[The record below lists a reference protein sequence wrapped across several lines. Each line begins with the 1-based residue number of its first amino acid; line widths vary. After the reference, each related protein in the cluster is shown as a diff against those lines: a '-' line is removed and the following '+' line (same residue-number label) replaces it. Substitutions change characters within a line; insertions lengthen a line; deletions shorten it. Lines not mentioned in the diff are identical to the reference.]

1 MTRGPCRFVGGATA
15 PLQNAR
21 FPFQSGF
28 GQGDNETM
36 QAFPLQETDS
46 SARAT
51 KQRRLTWAAAIV
63 LLLLFAIQ
71 VVSVVRQESLS
82 WDEGDHIFAGYMGWK
97 THDYGFNPEHPPLM
111 KALATLPLLGLPLKT
126 PVDQHRYFKEEAYL
140 DGRELLFH
148 NPPYSVESLTLRVRL
163 AAGVAALLLAV
174 LVFLAAWEMF
184 GAGAGLLAL
193 ALLTFDPNV
202 LAHSAL
208 VTTDIGVSCFLLA
221 AVYAFYRYREKP
233 SGARLLVAGV
243 AAGLALATKHSA
255 ILLIP
260 MLGALAL
267 VELACRFDTRD
278 AQASLGKRSLQ
289 LGGAL
294 IAIGAIALLVLWS
307 FYGFRYAARPDGPRL
322 DPSLADYVK
331 PLKPL
336 EAKLILLL
344 AQGHVLPES
353 YLYGL
358 TDVRSMANGMPSFI
372 FGKVFEHGV
381 AYYFPAVLTIKSTL
395 GFLGMLVLAFA
406 ALIARRMRGWRAA
419 LFLLLPAL
427 IYLLVAMTSS
437 LNIGARHILPVYVFL
452 IVFAA
457 GGCWTLLR
465 RDGGWN
471 RRWAAVIGVL
481 LAMHVASSLRA
492 YPDYMAYSNELWGG
506 PAQTYKVLTDSNADW
521 AQQLL
526 AVKQYLDQRG
536 IKSCWFAYFADPFL
550 RPADYGIPCKPL
562 PTPDAMWERTPYDVP
577 EVVHGPV
584 LISAGD
590 WTWFEMGS
598 SVLNPY
604 LSFQQREPVA
614 VIQGGVLVYD
624 GDFRLPLASALSHVQ
639 RSAIWLEQ
647 KNTAA
652 ALAEAQTAATIAPEA
667 LQPQEALGDAQA
679 ATGNKEAARAAYG
692 KALQVAATMEDGAR
706 QSWSERIRK
715 KLQTVAP

>member
-1 MTRGPCRFVGGATA
+1 
-15 PLQNAR
+15 
-21 FPFQSGF
+21 
-28 GQGDNETM
+28 M
-36 QAFPLQETDS
+36 QALPVRGTDS
-46 SARAT
+46 LEKAK
-51 KQRRLTWAAAIV
+51 KQRRLTWAAAA
-63 LLLLFAIQ
+63 LLLLLYAIQ
-71 VVSVVRQESLS
+71 VVSVVRQESLT

-111 KALATLPLLGLPLKT
+111 KALATIPLLRLPLKT
-126 PVDQHRYFKEEAYL
+126 PVDRHRYFKEEAYL

-163 AAGVAALLLAV
+163 AAGVAALLLAA

-193 ALLTFDPNV
+193 ALLVFDPNV

-221 AVYAFYRYREKP
+221 AVYAFYRYRKKP
-233 SGARLLVAGV
+233 SSARLLVAGI
-243 AAGLALATKHSA
+243 AAGFALATKHSA
-255 ILLIP
+255 ILLAP

-267 VELACRFDTRD
+267 VELACRFDARD
-278 AQASLGKRSLQ
+278 ADVGLGKRALR

-294 IAIGAIALLVLWS
+294 IATGAIAVFVLWS
-307 FYGFRYAARPDGPRL
+307 FYGFRYAARPDALRL

-331 PLKPL
+331 SLKPL
-336 EAKLILLL
+336 EAKGILLL
-344 AQGHVLPES
+344 AQWHVLPES

-358 TDVRSMANGMPSFI
+358 ADVRSMANGMPSFI

-395 GFLGMLVLAFA
+395 GFLAMLVLAFA
-406 ALIARRMRGWRAA
+406 ALIARRMRNARAA

-427 IYLLVAMTSS
+427 VYLAVAMGSS

-457 GGCWTLLR
+457 GGCWAFAR
-465 RDGGWN
+465 RGGGWN
-471 RRWAAVIGVL
+471 RPWAALMALL
-481 LAMHVASSLRA
+481 LAMHVGSSLRA
-492 YPDYMAYSNELWGG
+492 YPNYMAYSNELWGG
-506 PAQTYKVLTDSNADW
+506 PMKTYQVLTDSNADW

-562 PTPDAMWERTPYDVP
+562 PTPDAMWERTPYEVP
-577 EVVHGPV
+577 EVIHGPV
-584 LISAGD
+584 LLSAGD

-604 LSFQQREPVA
+604 LSFHKQEPVA
-614 VIQGGVLVYD
+614 VIQGGVLVYE

-647 KNTAA
+647 KNAAA
-652 ALAEAQTAATIAPEA
+652 ALAEAQTAVAIAPDA

-679 ATGNKEAARAAYG
+679 AVGNKDAARVAYG

-706 QSWSERIRK
+706 LSWNERLRK
-715 KLQTVAP
+715 KLQNLTP

>member
-1 MTRGPCRFVGGATA
+1 
-15 PLQNAR
+15 
-21 FPFQSGF
+21 
-28 GQGDNETM
+28 M
-36 QAFPLQETDS
+36 QAFQLRGTDPAEK
-46 SARAT
+46 ARQ
-51 KQRRLTWAAAIV
+51 QRRLTWAAAV
-63 LLLLFAIQ
+63 FLLLLFAIQ
-71 VVSVVRQESLS
+71 VVSVIRQESLS

-111 KALATLPLLGLPLKT
+111 KALATIPLLGLPLKI
-126 PVDQHRYFKEEAYL
+126 PVDQHRFFKEEAYL

-148 NPPYSVESLTLRVRL
+148 SPPYSVESLTLRVRL
-163 AAGVAALLLAV
+163 AAGIAALLLAV

-193 ALLTFDPNV
+193 AVLTFDPNV

-221 AVYAFYRYREKP
+221 TVYAFYRYRKSP
-233 SGARLLVAGV
+233 SIANLLIAGV
-243 AAGLALATKHSA
+243 AAGFAFATKHSA

-267 VELACRFDTRD
+267 VELACRFDARD
-278 AQASLGKRSLQ
+278 AQLSLGKRALH

-294 IAIGAIALLVLWS
+294 IAIGVIALLVLWS
-307 FYGFRYAARPDGPRL
+307 FYGFRYAARPDALRL
-322 DPSLADYVK
+322 NPPLADYVK
-331 PLKPL
+331 SLKPL
-336 EAKLILLL
+336 EAKGILLL
-344 AQGHVLPES
+344 AQWHVLPES

-358 TDVRSMANGMPSFI
+358 TDVRSMASGMPSFI

-381 AYYFPAVLTIKSTL
+381 PYYFPAVLTIKSTL
-395 GFLGMLVLAFA
+395 GFLGMLVLAFV
-406 ALIARRMRGWRAA
+406 ALVARRMRGWRAA

-427 IYLLVAMTSS
+427 IYFAVAMGSS

-457 GGCWTLLR
+457 GGCWTLAR
-465 RDGGWN
+465 RHGGWN
-471 RRWAAVIGVL
+471 RKWATVVGVL
-481 LAMHVASSLRA
+481 LTMHVASSLRA
-492 YPDYMAYSNELWGG
+492 YPNYMAYSNELWGG
-506 PAQTYKVLTDSNADW
+506 PTKTYKVLTDSNADW

-550 RPADYGIPCKPL
+550 RPVDYGIPCKPL

-577 EVVHGPV
+577 EMIHGPV

-604 LSFQQREPVA
+604 RSFQKLKPVT
-614 VIQGGVLVYD
+614 VIQGGVLVYE
-624 GDFRLPLASALSHVQ
+624 GDFHLPLASALSHVQ
-639 RSAIWLEQ
+639 RSAIGLEQ
-647 KNTAA
+647 KNTAT
-652 ALAEAQTAATIAPEA
+652 ALTEAQAAASIAPEA
-667 LQPQEALGDAQA
+667 LQTQEALGDALA
-679 ATGNKEAARAAYG
+679 AAGNKDAARDAYG
-692 KALQVAATMEDGAR
+692 KALQLAATMEDGAR
-706 QSWSERIRK
+706 QSWSARFRK
-715 KLQTVAP
+715 KLQAIAP